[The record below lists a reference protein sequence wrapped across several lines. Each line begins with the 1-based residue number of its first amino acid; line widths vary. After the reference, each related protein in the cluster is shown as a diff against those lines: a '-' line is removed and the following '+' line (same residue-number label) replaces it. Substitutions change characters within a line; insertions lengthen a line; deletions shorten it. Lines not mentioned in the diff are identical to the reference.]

1 MARARAVIGRRAVV
15 GAALAAIAVSGT
27 RGSAQRIAPR
37 PEFRLDLLGAAP
49 YTAQLGGGVNLG
61 AGYYQRVELDA
72 AAGAV
77 RRDGAL
83 LGTARADALMRLLLD
98 PFGRQRWALSLAGG
112 VSLRYRASDR
122 VRPFLAGALDVEGPV
137 NHGVRVAYQLGF
149 GGGVR
154 FGVVIRR
161 NRTIWR

>member
-1 MARARAVIGRRAVV
+1 MRPPRGRRLWAVLLVTLAGTAARARA
-15 GAALAAIAVSGT
+15 
-27 RGSAQRIAPR
+27 QHIAPR
-37 PEFRLDLLGAAP
+37 PELRLDVLGAAP
-49 YTAQLGGGVNLG
+49 YTVQVGGGVNLG

-72 AAGAV
+72 GAGAV
-77 RRDGAL
+77 RWNGAL
-83 LGTARADALMRLLLD
+83 LGTGRADALMRLLLD
-98 PFGRQRWALSLAGG
+98 PFGRQHWALSLAGG
-112 VSLRYRASDR
+112 VSLRYRAGDK
-122 VRPFLAGALDVEGPV
+122 VRPFLAGALDFEGPV